1 MTKVFKTLALEKL
14 SNFIFPNLSSNIE
27 LLAMNSRKNMSI
39 FTFLSIFLQK

>member
-27 LLAMNSRKNMSI
+27 FLAIVSMVHHTHL
-39 FTFLSIFLQK
+39 FE